1 MARSVLCL
9 WREPD
14 LPEAIFSDYV
24 EAEPVLIKAYID
36 GLTLVSLINVRID
49 IYGQK
54 ALVVVHANVV

>member
-1 MARSVLCL
+1 MVREQLYL

-14 LPEAIFSDYV
+14 MPEAIFSDYV
-24 EAEPVLIKAYID
+24 EAEPVLIKAYVD
-36 GLTLVSLINVRID
+36 GLTFVSLIDVHIE